1 MIVVNTQNI
10 VLQINIEYYFIF
22 VDTSNLV
29 DIQINI
35 FLLGKDQ
42 NSYKR

>member
-10 VLQINIEYYFIF
+10 VLQINIKYYFIF
-22 VDTSNLV
+22 VDTSDLV